1 MVFTPEHLERRL
13 NALVGKGPAPSRLL
27 VAFSGGIDSAVLL
40 DALAK
45 TTLEVPFAA
54 VHVDHGLHR
63 DSRSWLVRCEEF
75 ARARQLEF
83 IAYRARVDDTGGGLE
98 AAARAARYGFFES
111 LLQEGDWLMSAHH
124 EDDQA
129 ETLLLNLL
137 RGSGVLGLAGIAL
150 KRRCGK
156 GWLVRPLLDVAR
168 ADIDQYARREGID
181 WIEDPSNR
189 DRRFDRN
196 FLRNDILPR
205 MRERWPALS
214 SRLRRSAE
222 LAADAT
228 ALLDELAAIDLDKAG
243 QPHRLKLR
251 ELRLL
256 TPSRQRN
263 LLRYA
268 LRQLGL
274 PTPPATRLQQIVDE
288 LLTARVDAEPLV
300 TWSSVELRR
309 YRDHVFVLREA
320 APVGAVRATL
330 SPAVDVSLGPG
341 LGRLRLERSR
351 TRGIAPRIAE
361 SGLEICYRDG
371 GERIRLREGA
381 HRQKLKTLLQD
392 AAVVPWMRARIPLLK
407 SGDRLIAVADLWTD
421 AAYVA
426 ENGYVVRWD
435 ERPALH

>member
-1 MVFTPEHLERRL
+1 MAFTPEHLERRL
-13 NALVGKGPAPSRLL
+13 NELVGEGQAPSRLL

-45 TTLEVPFAA
+45 TTFEVPFAA
-54 VHVDHGLHR
+54 VHVDHGLHE
-63 DSRSWLVRCEEF
+63 DSSRWLARCEDF
-75 ARARQLEF
+75 ARARQIDF
-83 IAYRARVDDTGGGLE
+83 IAHRARVEDTGGGLE
-98 AAARAARYGFFES
+98 AAARAVRYGFFES

-156 GWLVRPLLDVAR
+156 GWLVRPMLDVAR
-168 ADIDQYARREGID
+168 ADVDEYARRECIS
-181 WIEDPSNR
+181 WIEDPSNL
-189 DRRFDRN
+189 DLRFDRN
-196 FLRNDILPR
+196 FLRHDVLPR

-214 SRLRRSAE
+214 GRLRRSAE

-228 ALLDELAAIDLDKAG
+228 ALLDDLAAIDLARAG

-274 PTPPATRLQQIVDE
+274 PAPPATRLQQVVDE
-288 LLTARVDAEPLV
+288 LIAARADAQPLV
-300 TWSSVELRR
+300 TWPGAELRR
-309 YRDHVFVLREA
+309 YREHVFVLREA
-320 APVGAVRATL
+320 APVDTAGKTL
-330 SPAVDVSLGPG
+330 SPSAVVGLGPG

-351 TRGIAPRIAE
+351 TTGIAPRIAE
-361 SGLEICYRDG
+361 GGLEICYRGG
-371 GERIRLREGA
+371 GERIRLNEGA

-435 ERPALH
+435 DRPAIH